1 MGTMTNFYR
10 TMLTGYFQQN
20 TRLEVDQ
27 YSLKLQT
34 LIQCPSIAEILRPL
48 YNFVKVKS
56 VHFARL
62 EQVRLG
68 LFYFFVMLLTLFIIG
83 GFWDE
88 IDWKDLFFILLAT
101 VIIVGVI
108 YLGRSCTENLTAGS
122 DCVG

>member
-1 MGTMTNFYR
+1 MYQTK
-10 TMLTGYFQQN
+10 
-20 TRLEVDQ
+20 TRPVL
-27 YSLKLQT
+27 LG
-34 LIQCPSIAEILRPL
+34 
-48 YNFVKVKS
+48 NFVGVKFGTNIFEKNKS